1 VEISVA
7 ALNLGYALAGIV
19 LMFAG
24 FWILDLITPRVNFSD
39 ELGKGNLAVAIVIAA
54 FFLSVAYI
62 IGRSLN

>member
-1 VEISVA
+1 VNYEVVFGNLAYA
-7 ALNLGYALAGIV
+7 AAGML

-24 FWILDLITPRVNFSD
+24 LWIFDRVTPRVNFPD
-39 ELGKGNLAVAIVIAA
+39 EIAKGNMAVAVIIAA